1 MEAKEVKFVRLSEA
15 AKRLSLPRT
24 RIYELA
30 AAGRVPVVKLA
41 DRTMR
46 VPESWL
52 LQLEQ
57 EALARVAQ
65 AQGGGSK

>member
-1 MEAKEVKFVRLSEA
+1 MEGQEAKFVRLSDA

-30 AAGRVPVVKLA
+30 AAGKVPVVRLS

-57 EALARVAQ
+57 EALSRLRREGEAR
-65 AQGGGSK
+65 